1 MKIKI
6 SLIIFLL
13 TINFTFAQK
22 GSIYETYKQPN
33 YQGNTNAS
41 TIFPKAFQ
49 EYNYIKTS
57 RGIEVYR
64 TYKHTN
70 AYTHSGNKYYQSGAT
85 IFSVSEPEFIIRND
99 GSVYRTYKSGTNKS
113 SIFTKPFQDKI
124 ITREDRSKLSFDG
137 ETLSGGE

>member
-1 MKIKI
+1 MKIKF
-6 SLIIFLL
+6 LLIFLIGL
-13 TINFTFAQK
+13 RCTLIAQQ

-33 YQGNTNAS
+33 YQGDTDAS

-70 AYTHSGNKYYQSGAT
+70 VYTFSTNKYYQSGST
-85 IFSVSEPEFIIRND
+85 IFSVSEPEFILRND

-113 SIFTKPFQDKI
+113 SIFSKPFQTKI
-124 ITREDRSKLSFDG
+124 LTKEDRGKLSFDG
-137 ETLSGGE
+137 ETLSGED

>member
-1 MKIKI
+1 MKIKLI
-6 SLIIFLL
+6 LIIFLFI
-13 TINFTFAQK
+13 TNCIFAQR

-33 YQGNTNAS
+33 YQGDTNAS

-49 EYNYIKTS
+49 EFNYIKTS

-70 AYTHSGNKYYQSGAT
+70 AYINSSNKYYQSGAT
-85 IFSVSEPEFIIRND
+85 IFSVSEPEFILKND

-113 SIFTKPFQDKI
+113 SLFNKPFQDKI

>member
-1 MKIKI
+1 MKIK
-6 SLIIFLL
+6 LLLIFLIGL
-13 TINFTFAQK
+13 NFSLNAQQ

-33 YQGNTNAS
+33 YQGDTNAS

-70 AYTHSGNKYYQSGAT
+70 VYTSSTNRYYQSGST
-85 IFSVSEPEFIIRND
+85 IFSVSEPEFILKND
-99 GSVYRTYKSGTNKS
+99 GSVYRTYKYGTNKS
-113 SIFTKPFQDKI
+113 SIFSKPFQDKI
-124 ITREDRSKLSFDG
+124 ITSGDRSKLSFDG
-137 ETLSGGE
+137 ETLSGSE